1 MTEKKAIIC
10 PNCGKMVSNY
20 VDQCPH
26 CGITNPAGKSKLVKV
41 LGGNRLSFVNL
52 LIWVNVGIFIL
63 SYFVP
68 LLVHG
73 RFSTSQGLFGIPAPS
88 GEGLSL
94 LGWANINSLLRYE
107 WWVLVTA
114 IFLHGGPLHIAMN
127 MLWIKNLGPTIE
139 SLLSPQKLLII
150 FIFSGML
157 GNFVSVYLP
166 FYFNQTQLA
175 QSLYFNFGLKIS
187 NWPVVGASGAVFGL
201 MGALI
206 SYGYK
211 RRDYWGKH
219 IVRQVGS
226 WAIVL
231 IVLGFLFPSVSN
243 LGHIGGL
250 VGGLI
255 IGRLIAIRD
264 NFTNRQ
270 LYTILSLLSVGVFF
284 YSFLMVFSKI
294 LPRIG

>member
-1 MTEKKAIIC
+1 MSEKKAIIC
-10 PNCGKMVSNY
+10 PNCGKIISNY
-20 VDQCPH
+20 VDQCPN
-26 CGITNPAGKSKLVKV
+26 CELKNPAGKSKLIKIF
-41 LGGNRLSFVNL
+41 GGTQLSFVNL
-52 LIWVNVGIFIL
+52 IIGVNVVIFVL
-63 SYFVP
+63 SYFIP
-68 LLVHG
+68 FLLTG
-73 RFSTSQGLFGIPAPS
+73 RFSTSQGMFGIPAPS
-88 GEGLSL
+88 GEALNL
-94 LGWANINSLLRYE
+94 LGWANINSLLRNE

-127 MLWIKNLGPTIE
+127 MLWIKNLGPTVE
-139 SLLSPQKLLII
+139 NLMSPQKLLII

-166 FYFNQTQLA
+166 FFFNQTELA
-175 QSLYFNFGLKIS
+175 GYFYLNFGMKIS

-211 RRDYWGKH
+211 RKDYWGKH

-231 IVLGFLFPSVSN
+231 IVLGFLFPAVSN

-255 IGRLIAIRD
+255 IGRLIAIQD
-264 NFTNRQ
+264 NYTNRQ
-270 LYTILSLLSVGVFF
+270 LYTILSLVAAGVFV
-284 YSFLMVFSKI
+284 YSFLMVFSSI
-294 LPRIG
+294 LSRT